1 MRGAVGRL
9 TGGIARDFNNTLTG
23 VTGSLDIIRPRLD
36 TGRTQDIDRFIF
48 IDAASISAQHAAALA
63 AMINGMLS

>member
-1 MRGAVGRL
+1 VRGAVGRL

-36 TGRTQDIDRFIF
+36 TGRTQDIDRFI
-48 IDAASISAQHAAALA
+48 DAASISAQHAAALT